1 MSQFKDIIGHKAIIE
16 HLQDAIEMKKI
27 SHAYIFEGEKGS
39 GKKELADAF
48 SRALECE
55 QKGKDSC
62 GICHS
67 CLQAKSHSHP
77 DIIWVDHEK
86 ENTISVDEVR
96 AKINNDIVIK
106 PYSGPYK
113 IYIID
118 EAEKLNEQAQNALL
132 KTMEEPP
139 EYAII
144 ILLTT
149 NTGAFLPTIVSRC
162 ITLHLKPV
170 DYKEV
175 EKYILNHVDIDQEK
189 VKFVVKYSM
198 GNIGKAMRIA
208 TSQEFDEMR
217 KDCVYLLKHIDEM
230 EDYEIIEYMK
240 SLSKYKLEMTE
251 FLDMMMMWYRDV
263 LLLKA
268 TGNVDQVIF
277 MEEYEK
283 IRNLTIYKSYEQI
296 NNILMEIEKA
306 KKRLRSSVN
315 FETTMGLLLEEIK
328 ENKV

>member
-1 MSQFKDIIGHKAIIE
+1 MSQFKDIIGHKAVIE

-62 GICHS
+62 GTCHS
-67 CLQAKSHSHP
+67 CMQAKSHSHP
-77 DIIWVDHEK
+77 DIIWVNHEK

-96 AKINNDIVIK
+96 TKVNNDIVIK

-132 KTMEEPP
+132 KTIEEPP
-139 EYAII
+139 EYAVI

-149 NTGAFLPTIVSRC
+149 NIGIFLPTIISRC

-170 DYKEV
+170 DYKDV
-175 EKYILNHVDIDQEK
+175 EKYILSHMDIDPDK
-189 VKFVVKYSM
+189 VKFLVKYSM
-198 GNIGKAMRIA
+198 GNIGKAMRLA
-208 TSQEFDEMR
+208 QSEEFEQMR
-217 KDCVYLLKHIDEM
+217 EDCVHLLKYIDEM
-230 EDYEIIEYMK
+230 TEYEVIEYMK
-240 SLSKYKLEMTE
+240 NLSKYKLEMTE

-277 MEEYEK
+277 IEEYGK
-283 IRNLTIYKSYEQI
+283 IKDLTIYKSYEQI
-296 NNILMEIEKA
+296 NNILMAFEKT
-306 KKRLRSSVN
+306 KKRLRANVN
-315 FETTMGLLLEEIK
+315 FETAMELLLWEIK
-328 ENKV
+328 EN